1 MKKTIIVTGVTGG
14 IGSQIA
20 RKFILM
26 GDIVI
31 GVYNNSESVAMQLKK
46 EFGANLHLYKCD
58 LSDFDCGEKLLLYI
72 EETKNVRKPWKY
84 VVFRLYW
91 KKYKKIKKRL
101 ALLPWIRYT
110 KRAVTW

>member
-72 EETKNVRKPWKY
+72 EEKGLQPDLLIFPLLDF
-84 VVFRLYW
+84 FR
-91 KKYKKIKKRL
+91 I
-101 ALLPWIRYT
+101 
-110 KRAVTW
+110 

>member
-46 EFGANLHLYKCD
+46 EFGANL
-58 LSDFDCGEKLLLYI
+58 LYI
-72 EETKNVRKPWKY
+72 NVIY
-84 VVFRLYW
+84 LTSTVVRNY
-91 KKYKKIKKRL
+91 YYI
-101 ALLPWIRYT
+101 
-110 KRAVTW
+110 

>member
-31 GVYNNSESVAMQLKK
+31 GVYNNSESVAMQ
-46 EFGANLHLYKCD
+46 
-58 LSDFDCGEKLLLYI
+58 
-72 EETKNVRKPWKY
+72 
-84 VVFRLYW
+84 
-91 KKYKKIKKRL
+91 
-101 ALLPWIRYT
+101 
-110 KRAVTW
+110 